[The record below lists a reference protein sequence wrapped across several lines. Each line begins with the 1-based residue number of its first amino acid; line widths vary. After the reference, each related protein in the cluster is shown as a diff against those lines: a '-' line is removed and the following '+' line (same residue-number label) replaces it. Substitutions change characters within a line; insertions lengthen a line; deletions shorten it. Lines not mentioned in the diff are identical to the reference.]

1 MVAGG
6 FASTLQ
12 VRVAESSPAVA
23 GPDNELDAV
32 TFGGSS
38 NAKFYK
44 EGKDFSIPNHA
55 HAKVIPISVQY
66 FVSLPKFCCHPETLA
81 YKILSFWNFQIRKV
95 CQKEVTYSYLNLGLK
110 QN

>member
-12 VRVAESSPAVA
+12 LRVAESSPAVA

-38 NAKFYK
+38 NAKFYDYR
-44 EGKDFSIPNHA
+44 DFI
-55 HAKVIPISVQY
+55 
-66 FVSLPKFCCHPETLA
+66 
-81 YKILSFWNFQIRKV
+81 
-95 CQKEVTYSYLNLGLK
+95 
-110 QN
+110 

>member
-38 NAKFYK
+38 NAKFYV
-44 EGKDFSIPNHA
+44 EGKILFNSKSCTCHM
-55 HAKVIPISVQY
+55 
-66 FVSLPKFCCHPETLA
+66 PK
-81 YKILSFWNFQIRKV
+81 
-95 CQKEVTYSYLNLGLK
+95 
-110 QN
+110 